1 MQHAG
6 CIHWPVWLAGFP
18 EITARF
24 WNEWSLYSKQF
35 FFCWFFFLPLQST
48 SSYLVLLF
56 VFHFF
61 DVFYSVCCLLI
72 VYQFKVTYSRNTT
85 AKMWCNKFILSSSS
99 FFAKAQEVY
108 ICTAEGCRTDI
119 QLHFYCAADVADF
132 KGKRYI
138 LYFWWRTDIEK

>member
-1 MQHAG
+1 MLD
-6 CIHWPVWLAGFP
+6 VF
-18 EITARF
+18 TD
-24 WNEWSLYSKQF
+24 QF
-35 FFCWFFFLPLQST
+35 GLLDFQRSQLGSGMSGRSIVSSFFCWFFFSALQST